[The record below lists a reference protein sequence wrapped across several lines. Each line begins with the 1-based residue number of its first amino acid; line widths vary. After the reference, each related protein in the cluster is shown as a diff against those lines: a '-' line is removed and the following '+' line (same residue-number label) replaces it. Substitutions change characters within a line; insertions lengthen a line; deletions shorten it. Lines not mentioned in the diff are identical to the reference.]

1 MGRATWRWSALFCL
15 RRRPRMR
22 AHARGPPLRP
32 DPESG
37 DLLPLTGVA
46 LYDESRTREAAAAA
60 LSGSGKSAS
69 RSWDRWSTSPSPAWP
84 PPSSPPS
91 GRGVD
96 LWKWPLLQ
104 AAQLAPKSVVWA
116 NLYLALLN
124 LMPAYPLDGGRIL
137 RAFFSRTLDLS
148 SATRRAV
155 SISTAIAM
163 VLIFAGLF
171 SDNWLTMVGV
181 IVFSAAQLEER
192 ALVFQSVLDNV
203 RLEEVM
209 LTDFATL
216 SPADTLE
223 DALEK
228 AVHSLQDDFPVVRG
242 SDMVGVISKQRIL
255 DALRAEG
262 NGYVQAVMNKI
273 FEVSVRQDSLGSA
286 FRKLT
291 ARNSSIIPVVED
303 QRLIGIVTLQNLMH
317 SMALLAESRKLR
329 RDEARIL
336 GIKSRA
342 SRSIA
347 EGSALSLRCR
357 SLPNLRS
364 LFDGSDGLPSGRHG
378 SEQPHG
384 FRLLH
389 RRNLLQPRQ
398 HCIRNLP
405 VDVDHGDCLARLP
418 LDILLGRSPSRARN
432 LQC

>member
-1 MGRATWRWSALFCL
+1 MRSWSISVGRLFGVDVRIHLTFFILPMFIFWTEYAAHQGTANGPRDMALAGIILACVA
-15 RRRPRMR
+15 
-22 AHARGPPLRP
+22 AH
-32 DPESG
+32 ESG
-37 DLLPLTGVA
+37 HMFAARRFGLIPKAVILLPLTGVA
-46 LYDESRTREAAAAA
+46 LYDESRAEKLQPPALLWKREVRLALVGPAVSLALALLSAAVVAA
-60 LSGSGKSAS
+60 
-69 RSWDRWSTSPSPAWP
+69 
-84 PPSSPPS
+84 S
-91 GRGVD
+91 GRGIE
-96 LWKWPLLQ
+96 LWRWPFLQ
-104 AAQLAPKSVVWA
+104 AANLPRSLVWA
-116 NLYLALLN
+116 NLYLAIFN

-137 RAFFSRTLDLS
+137 RALLTRTLDAP

-155 SISTAIAM
+155 SISNAIAM
-163 VLIFAGLF
+163 VLMLAGLF
-171 SDNWLTMVGV
+171 SDSWLTMVGV

-242 SDMVGVISKQRIL
+242 MDMVGVISKQRIL

-273 FEVSVRQDSLGSA
+273 FEVSLRQDSLGSA

-329 RDEARIL
+329 RDEAE
-336 GIKSRA
+336 S
-342 SRSIA
+342 
-347 EGSALSLRCR
+347 
-357 SLPNLRS
+357 
-364 LFDGSDGLPSGRHG
+364 
-378 SEQPHG
+378 
-384 FRLLH
+384 
-389 RRNLLQPRQ
+389 
-398 HCIRNLP
+398 
-405 VDVDHGDCLARLP
+405 
-418 LDILLGRSPSRARN
+418 
-432 LQC
+432 

>member
-1 MGRATWRWSALFCL
+1 MRSWSIPVGRVFGVDVRIHLTFFILPMFIFWTEYAAHQGSANGPRDLALVGIILASVVAHECGHIFAA
-15 RRRPRMR
+15 RRVGLIPK
-22 AHARGPPLRP
+22 AVI
-32 DPESG
+32 
-37 DLLPLTGVA
+37 LLPLTGVA
-46 LYDESRTREAAAAA
+46 LYDESRVEKVQPAGSVWKRDIRLA
-60 LSGSGKSAS
+60 LIGPLLSLALACLTAIVVIASGHGA
-69 RSWDRWSTSPSPAWP
+69 
-84 PPSSPPS
+84 
-91 GRGVD
+91 D
-96 LWKWPLLQ
+96 LWKWPFLQ
-104 AAQLAPKSVVWA
+104 AGKLSCSLVWA
-116 NLYLALLN
+116 NLYLAIFN

-137 RAFFSRTLDLS
+137 RAFLSRTLDAS

-155 SISTAIAM
+155 SISNAIAM
-163 VLIFAGLF
+163 VLMLAGLF
-171 SDNWLTMVGV
+171 SDSWLTMVGV

-273 FEVSVRQDSLGSA
+273 FEVSLRQDSLGSA

-329 RDEARIL
+329 RDEAE
-336 GIKSRA
+336 S
-342 SRSIA
+342 
-347 EGSALSLRCR
+347 
-357 SLPNLRS
+357 
-364 LFDGSDGLPSGRHG
+364 
-378 SEQPHG
+378 
-384 FRLLH
+384 
-389 RRNLLQPRQ
+389 
-398 HCIRNLP
+398 
-405 VDVDHGDCLARLP
+405 
-418 LDILLGRSPSRARN
+418 
-432 LQC
+432 